1 MRINP
6 LDTVWNEGKYALN
19 AWLSIGSSYSAE
31 VIAHLPYDA
40 VTVDLQHGMFSTE
53 TALAMLQAI
62 STSGSAP
69 MVRVPEN
76 NPAIIQHVLD
86 MGAYGV
92 ICPMID
98 TAAQCSAFVN
108 ALRYPPAGSRSFGPS
123 RGLLYGGADY
133 AARANETILGWAMIE
148 TREGFENLEAIVR
161 VEGLSGIYIGPS
173 DLSMTLEG
181 SLTSPLSLAVK
192 DHILRIVSAS
202 RAASRRVGIFCPDVA
217 FAKEMI
223 SAGCDLIT
231 IMNDVGLLRKA
242 TSALMDELRA

>member
-1 MRINP
+1 
-6 LDTVWNEGKYALN
+6 
-19 AWLSIGSSYSAE
+19 
-31 VIAHLPYDA
+31 
-40 VTVDLQHGMFSTE
+40 
-53 TALAMLQAI
+53 
-62 STSGSAP
+62 
-69 MVRVPEN
+69 
-76 NPAIIQHVLD
+76 
-86 MGAYGV
+86 
-92 ICPMID
+92 
-98 TAAQCSAFVN
+98 
-108 ALRYPPAGSRSFGPS
+108 
-123 RGLLYGGADY
+123 
-133 AARANETILGWAMIE
+133 MIE